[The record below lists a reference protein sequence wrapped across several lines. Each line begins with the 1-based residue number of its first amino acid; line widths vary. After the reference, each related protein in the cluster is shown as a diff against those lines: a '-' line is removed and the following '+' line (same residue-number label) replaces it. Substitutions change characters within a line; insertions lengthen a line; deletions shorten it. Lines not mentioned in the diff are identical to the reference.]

1 MGSGTK
7 NRKKSDSP
15 YIRIPK
21 GTISN
26 TSVTEFGVSGGGVA
40 SVCIASFEV
49 KVKDNYLAKQ
59 SVKVHLQKK
68 EEGYQ
73 ILIGGTVIGVLNKRQ
88 SKMIGYC
95 KTMGVRYTGEIIMKK
110 NLPYA
115 RFFRI

>member
-26 TSVTEFGVSGGGVA
+26 TNIAESGVSGGGIA
-40 SVCIASFEV
+40 SVCIASFEAR
-49 KVKDNYLAKQ
+49 VKDNYLAKQ
-59 SVKVHLQKK
+59 DVKVHLQKK
-68 EEGYQ
+68 EDSYQ
-73 ILIGGTVIGVLNKRQ
+73 ILIGGTVIGVLNKRH
-88 SKMIGYC
+88 SKMISYC
-95 KTMGVRYTGEIIMKK
+95 KSMGVRYSGEIIMKK